1 MSAEQ
6 AVTLLEAA
14 RADLRTAV
22 DAVPVAVRQ
31 LRPSFDAW
39 SVAEVLE
46 HLAMVEAGIARLL
59 VSLAARAA
67 QAPEIP
73 VERRKR
79 APDLMSVLDRSQR
92 VTSYAPAVPSG
103 RLDWKTALD
112 QLERARA
119 NLLDTIATVQH
130 LPLER
135 VSFAHFLLGDLD
147 GHEWIEFVARHEQR
161 HTAQLREIATQLA
174 AADAGGPRRAGPG
187 GD

>member
-1 MSAEQ
+1 VSSEQ
-6 AVTLLEAA
+6 ALALLEAV

-31 LRPSFDAW
+31 LRASPDAW

-46 HLAMVEAGIARLL
+46 HLAMVEARVARLL

-67 QAPEIP
+67 QAPDIP
-73 VERRKR
+73 VERKGR
-79 APDLMSVLDRSQR
+79 PDLMSVLDRSQR
-92 VTSYAPAVPSG
+92 VSSYAPAVPSG

-135 VSFAHFLLGDLD
+135 VSFAHFMLGDLD

-187 GD
+187 GG